1 MNIIR
6 VIFLMA
12 LELTVIY
19 TRETDRVP
27 MTASDLVAA
36 GGQAGAAAVAVS
48 PSASA
53 AAAGLG
59 ARGKRKPKPT
69 ETKGGALLILSPS

>member
-1 MNIIR
+1 
-6 VIFLMA
+6 MA

>member
-1 MNIIR
+1 
-6 VIFLMA
+6 MA

-53 AAAGLG
+53 AAAAGLG